1 MCTVSAE
8 CFPRGEKCHFFN
20 ECFLFFL
27 FFFFFL
33 FLFFFFFAVQISPG
47 SAERGGDVR
56 GKALWQRETGRV
68 SREDGEWL

>member
-33 FLFFFFFAVQISPG
+33 EGIYICTYLQPGCIYTVKNTALETQSVEKKKFL
-47 SAERGGDVR
+47 
-56 GKALWQRETGRV
+56 
-68 SREDGEWL
+68 